1 MVNPYRGEVALE
13 VDGQEHVLRLT
24 LGVLAELETD
34 LGAGSLLALVERF
47 EQQGRHPRALMR
59 AELWSHGDMSEG
71 LPSVGDM
78 LADAKAGFDGAAYD
92 AGWAARAK
100 TSMW

>member
-1 MVNPYRGEVALE
+1 MQTSNIKKGNSFSRP
-13 VDGQEHVLRLT
+13 
-24 LGVLAELETD
+24 
-34 LGAGSLLALVERF
+34 
-47 EQQGRHPRALMR
+47 
-59 AELWSHGDMSEG
+59 GDQAQG